1 MNLKHLISN
10 STYGTIGYVA
20 SQNDL
25 DVLQSYLV
33 YNNPVLKEFNKIVFA
48 FNTED
53 NSELVTKV
61 EQLCSMY
68 HPTSICLI
76 SEMNRGHNFGTADL
90 DNMVFDYCKDNG
102 VKWLCKAANDVIL
115 TEDVF
120 DIEIEDADFYYMNG
134 FSYETQYLNNFDI
147 EQMDKNHFT
156 PQTNFYFINVSKT
169 DYLTDKTY
177 LDETYLA
184 SKLINN
190 YNGKIW
196 EYIPGWSCE
205 EFLAQCIER
214 NNLTKFHL
222 LSSTTYKKLYDAVK
236 INKIGDPSHKN
247 IMINGICHFQ
257 FPDQKV
263 TVI

>member
-68 HPTSICLI
+68 YPSSVCLF
-76 SEMNRGHNFGTADL
+76 SEINRGHNFGTADL
-90 DNMVFDYCKDNG
+90 DNMVFDYCKQNG
-102 VKWLCKAANDVIL
+102 VKWLCKSANDVIL

-134 FSYETQYLNNFDI
+134 FSYETQYLNPLSSNF
-147 EQMDKNHFT
+147 F
-156 PQTNFYFINVSKT
+156 
-169 DYLTDKTY
+169 
-177 LDETYLA
+177 
-184 SKLINN
+184 LIKSFPDPPLPT
-190 YNGKIW
+190 KI
-196 EYIPGWSCE
+196 I
-205 EFLAQCIER
+205 
-214 NNLTKFHL
+214 L
-222 LSSTTYKKLYDAVK
+222 LSLNAITVSIFVL
-236 INKIGDPSHKN
+236 NKIGKED
-247 IMINGICHFQ
+247 
-257 FPDQKV
+257 
-263 TVI
+263 